1 MAKRTN
7 EKQGKKMKLHEITN
21 PNDIKGLS
29 TDELYILA
37 EEIRN
42 FLIEKLSKTGGHL
55 ASNLGVVELT
65 LALHY
70 LFDSPKDKIIWDVGH
85 QAYIHKILTGRAGQF
100 DTLRQFKGL
109 SGFPKCCE
117 SKHDVWETGHSS
129 TSLSAAMGMA
139 IARDLNQENNRIIA
153 VIGDGAMTGGMAL
166 EALNHIGHEKRK
178 LMIILNDN
186 EMSISPNV
194 GGIHNYLEKLRINK
208 KYIRAKGELGQVIKK
223 VPAVGDSLARCAEK
237 LKDSFKYLVVNG
249 ILFEELGLKY
259 FGPIDGH
266 NINDLIKTM
275 KIADQNNGPVII
287 HVVTKKGKGYRPA
300 ELDSDKFHGISPY
313 KIESGEVMKKE
324 GPPSFTEIFGKT
336 IVRLA
341 ELDRDIVAVTAAMPS
356 GTGLKKFQE
365 SFPERFYDVGI
376 AEQHATTMAGGLA
389 MAGKNPVLA
398 IYSTFLQRAYDQLVH
413 DIARQNLHVT
423 FAVDRAGFV
432 GADGETHHGVFDI
445 AYLRSIPNMTVMM
458 PKDENELQHMLYT
471 ATEHCIGPVVVRY
484 PRANGIGVEL
494 DEEFKII
501 PIGKYEIVKPG
512 EQIAILA
519 LGPMV
524 SLAEKAI
531 ERLNEIEITPMLI
544 NARFIKPL
552 DEDLLLE
559 LAEDNFKLL
568 IIEEGVEQGG
578 FGSSILEFYS
588 KHNLHNVDVNLIG
601 IPDLFIE
608 QGSISQL
615 RNLVGISVDNI
626 VEKIKK
632 IVNVEQKVL
641 K

>member
-1 MAKRTN
+1 
-7 EKQGKKMKLHEITN
+7 MKLHEIN
-21 PNDIKGLS
+21 SPNDIKSLS
-29 TDELYILA
+29 TDELYVLA
-37 EEIRN
+37 EDIRQ

-65 LALHY
+65 LVLHY

-85 QAYIHKILTGRAGQF
+85 QAYIHKILTGRANQF

-117 SKHDVWETGHSS
+117 SIHDVWETGHSS

-139 IARDLNQENNRIIA
+139 IARDLNQEDGRIIA

-178 LMIILNDN
+178 MMIILNDN

-194 GGIHNYLEKLRINK
+194 GGIHNYLQKLRINK
-208 KYIRAKGELGQVIKK
+208 KYIRAKGEIGQVIKK
-223 VPAVGDSLARCAEK
+223 VPGVGDTIARCAEK

-249 ILFEELGLKY
+249 ILFEELGLTY

-266 NINDLIKTM
+266 NLNDLIKTM
-275 KIADQNNGPVII
+275 KLADQNNGPVII

-324 GPPSFTEIFGKT
+324 GAPSFTEVFGKT
-336 IVRLA
+336 IVKIA
-341 ELDRDIVAVTAAMPS
+341 EMDPDIVAITAAMPS
-356 GTGLKKFQE
+356 GTGLKQFQE
-365 SFPERFYDVGI
+365 AFPERFYDVGI
-376 AEQHATTMAGGLA
+376 AEQHATTMAAGLA

-398 IYSTFLQRAYDQLVH
+398 IYSTFLQRAYDQVVH
-413 DIARQNLHVT
+413 DVARQNLHVT

-458 PKDENELQHMLYT
+458 PKDENELKHMLYT
-471 ATEHCIGPVVVRY
+471 ATEHCSGPVVVRY
-484 PRANGIGVEL
+484 PRANGLGVEL

-501 PIGKYEIVKPG
+501 PIGKFEIIKPG
-512 EQIAILA
+512 EQVAILA

-524 SLAEKAI
+524 NIAERVI
-531 ERLNEIEITPMLI
+531 EELNEIGIAPMLI

-552 DEDLLLE
+552 DKDLLLE
-559 LAEDNFKLL
+559 LAEDKYKLL
-568 IIEEGVEQGG
+568 VIEEGIEQGG

-588 KHNLHNVDVNLIG
+588 KHHLNNVDVSLIG
-601 IPDLFIE
+601 IPDQFIE

-632 IVNVEQKVL
+632 IVNVEQKV
-641 K
+641 

>member
-1 MAKRTN
+1 MKKRTN
-7 EKQGKKMKLHEITN
+7 EKQEEKMKLHEIIS
-21 PNDIKGLS
+21 PNDIKSLS
-29 TDELYILA
+29 TDQLYVLA
-37 EEIRN
+37 EDIRH

-85 QAYIHKILTGRAGQF
+85 QAYIHKILTGRADQF

-117 SKHDVWETGHSS
+117 SVHDVWETGHSS

-139 IARDLNQENNRIIA
+139 IARDLNQQNDRIIA

-178 LMIILNDN
+178 MMIILNDN
-186 EMSISPNV
+186 EMSISANV
-194 GGIHNYLEKLRINK
+194 GGIHNYLQKLRINK
-208 KYIRAKGELGQVIKK
+208 KYIRAKDELELVIKK
-223 VPAVGDSLARCAEK
+223 VPAVGDSLVKCAEK

-249 ILFEELGLKY
+249 ILFEELGLTY

-336 IVRLA
+336 IVKLA
-341 ELDRDIVAVTAAMPS
+341 EKDQDIIAVTAAMPS

-365 SFPERFYDVGI
+365 AFPERFYDVGI
-376 AEQHATTMAGGLA
+376 AEQHATTMAAGLA

-413 DIARQNLHVT
+413 DVARQNLHVT

-471 ATEHCIGPVVVRY
+471 ATEHCNGPVVVRY
-484 PRANGIGVEL
+484 PRANGVGVEL
-494 DEEFKII
+494 DEEFKVI
-501 PIGKYEIVKPG
+501 PISKYEIVKSG

-524 SLAEKAI
+524 DIAEQAI
-531 ERLNEIEITPMLI
+531 ELLNEIGINPMLI
-544 NARFIKPL
+544 NARFIKPI
-552 DEDLLLE
+552 DEELLLE
-559 LAEDNFKLL
+559 LAEDKYKLL
-568 IIEEGVEQGG
+568 VIEEGIEQGG

-588 KHNLHNVDVNLIG
+588 KHNLNNINVNLIG
-601 IPDLFIE
+601 IPDQFIE

-615 RNLVGISVDNI
+615 RNLVGISVDSV

-632 IVNVEQKVL
+632 IVNVEQKV
-641 K
+641 